1 MKIAIT
7 FWGTQKYIEFLPEWY
22 ERLEK
27 YFVPGVEKQYF
38 VFTDGDL
45 EGCPD
50 NITKMEI
57 PHYGFPTTY
66 HKTFEE
72 MLRLEKEVVDYDW
85 LVSVDADLY
94 IQQTVEYKDFFAED
108 KKYLAVHHPCHA
120 VGFQPHNKE
129 PGSYDVN
136 PLSNACITEDIMDMS
151 VYYQG
156 CLWGGKV
163 SHIFDM
169 MKQID
174 EWTKDDLKKNVSA
187 RFFEES
193 YMNKWFLT
201 HKDDTNTLP
210 PSYAYPEM
218 FAKYCE
224 FDNIMMHLAKDNKAL
239 DNNQW

>member
-1 MKIAIT
+1 MKLAIT

-27 YFVPGVEKQYF
+27 YFVPNVEKQYF

-72 MLRLEKEVVDYDW
+72 MLKLQDKVSDFDW
-85 LVSVDADLY
+85 LVTVDADLY
-94 IQQTVEYKDFFAED
+94 VQQNVEYGEFFDES
-108 KKYLAVHHPCHA
+108 KKYFGVQHPCQYLD
-120 VGFQPHNKE
+120 FPPHNE
-129 PGSYDVN
+129 YPGSFDVN
-136 PLSNACITEDIMDMS
+136 PASNAFIDNSIMDMS

-163 SHIFDM
+163 PYIFDM

-174 EWTKDDLKKNVSA
+174 EWTKDDLSRNVSA
-187 RFFEES
+187 RYFEES
-193 YMNKWFLT
+193 YMNKWYAT
-201 HKDDTNTLP
+201 HKAETHTVS

-218 FAKYCE
+218 FASYCTFE
-224 FDNIMMHLAKDNKAL
+224 NKMMHLAKDNKAL